1 MEIIIDERRIEAPE
15 GATILEAA
23 RLNDVYIPSLCFLE
37 GRESSPRPCGLCV
50 VEIEGLEEPVRACE
64 AKVRPGLKVVT
75 QSKRLKELRRK
86 RLEELI
92 SKHYGDCKAPCSAA
106 CPGGINVQGY
116 IAHIARGEFLAAL
129 KLIKEKNP
137 LPLSVGRVCPRFCE
151 PRCRRVLVDQPIA
164 INALKRF
171 VADWALTHG
180 EPESEKASPT
190 GKRVAIVGA
199 GPAGLSAAYYLTL
212 YGHEVTIFEAEEE
225 AGGMLRWAIPN
236 FRLPLDI
243 LRQEV
248 QGIIN
253 LGVKVKY
260 GKRWGRDFNIQSLFD
275 QGFSAVFL
283 GVGSSKE
290 RTLDVEGQEE
300 AIPALKFL
308 KMVKKGEPP
317 RVGERVMII
326 GGGDAAVDT
335 ARVCRRLGAEV
346 TLVYPRSRME
356 MLAHQRE
363 IREAEKEGV
372 NLFLMATPLRI
383 TRVGTRLEVEVAR
396 TILSEPDE
404 RGVRRPVPMPG
415 SQKLFK
421 VDTIIS
427 ALGQRADTAFRSYGE
442 LEAQIKTS
450 PGGQIKANPS
460 TQETNLKGVWA
471 GGDFVSGPRTV
482 IQAVA
487 AGRRAAESINLYLR
501 GEKKTSV
508 FVSPRFNFSR
518 GKRLEDV
525 DVSQYQ
531 HLPSRPR
538 ESMPERDPELRI
550 TDCDEVELGY
560 TPEMAIREAKRCLK
574 CGCLGLHKCSFREI
588 LIKEGVP
595 VANPLRKPR
604 YELRED
610 HPFIDLDPNKCI
622 RCFRC
627 VRVCDFGGINLEVI
641 ELGEGVEDIHLEFTE
656 NCVSC
661 GACVDICPTGA
672 LTKKAAVVPRSPGE
686 GKKVNSVCTYCG
698 TGCNIQIVVKSNA
711 ILEITADPKRPP
723 NYGDLC
729 VKGRFGFSFYR
740 SKDRLTK
747 PLLRDNID
755 EAFREVSWDEALDFV
770 AQRIKDVVK
779 RYGPEAFGVLSS
791 SRCTNEENYLAQKL
805 ARAVIGTNNVDNCAR
820 V

>member
-1 MEIIIDERRIEAPE
+1 MEIIIDGQKFEVKE
-15 GATILEAA
+15 GITLLEVAKQKGI
-23 RLNDVYIPSLCFLE
+23 YIPSLCHLP
-37 GRESSPRPCGLCV
+37 GRDPSPRPCGLCI
-50 VEIEGLEEPVRACE
+50 VEIEGEPEPVRACE
-64 AKVRPGLKVVT
+64 TRVRPGLCVST
-75 QSKRLKELRRK
+75 NTSRLKEIRRQI
-86 RLEELI
+86 LETLI
-92 SKHYGDCKAPCSAA
+92 GRHYGDCKAPCSAA

-129 KLIKEKNP
+129 NLIKEKNP

-171 VADWALTHG
+171 VADWALAHG
-180 EPESEKASPT
+180 ETIPERLPET
-190 GKRVAIVGA
+190 GKRVAIIGA

-212 YGHEVTIFEAEEE
+212 YGHQVTIFEAEEE

-236 FRLPLDI
+236 FRLPVEI
-243 LRQEV
+243 LKHEV
-248 QGIIN
+248 QSIIN

-260 GKRWGRDFNIQSLFD
+260 GNRWGRDFNLKTLFEA
-275 QGFSAVFL
+275 GFEAAFL
-283 GVGSSKE
+283 AVGSTKE

-308 KMVKKGEPP
+308 KMIKKGQSV
-317 RVGERVMII
+317 RVGERVVII
-326 GGGDAAVDT
+326 GGGDAAIDT

-346 TLVYPRSRME
+346 TLIYPRSRME

-372 NLFLMATPLRI
+372 TLFLMATPLRI
-383 TRVGTRLEVEVAR
+383 TRQGSRLEVEVAR

-404 RGVRRPVPMPG
+404 RGVRRPIPMPG
-415 SQKLFK
+415 TQRIFK
-421 VDTIIS
+421 ADTVFS
-427 ALGQRADTAFRSYGE
+427 AMGQRADTAFRSYGE
-442 LEAQIKTS
+442 LEARLKTS

-460 TQETNLKGVWA
+460 TQATNIKGVWA

-487 AGRRAAESINLYLR
+487 AGRRAAESINLYLCR
-501 GEKKTSV
+501 TKKTSV

-518 GKRLEDV
+518 GKRLDEV

-531 HLPSRPR
+531 HIPSRPR
-538 ESMPERDPELRI
+538 EAMPERDPELRI

-574 CGCLGLHKCSFREI
+574 CGCLGLHKCDFREV
-588 LIKEGVP
+588 LIKEGVS
-595 VANPLRKPR
+595 VTNPLKKPR
-604 YELRED
+604 YEIRED
-610 HPFIDLDPNKCI
+610 HPFINLDLNKCI
-622 RCFRC
+622 RCFKC
-627 VRVCDFGGINLEVI
+627 VRVCDYGGI
-641 ELGEGVEDIHLEFTE
+641 ELDIIDFGEGIEEIHLEFTDK
-656 NCVSC
+656 CVSC
-661 GACVDICPTGA
+661 GSCVDVCPTGA
-672 LTKKAAVVPRSPGE
+672 LTKKAAVVPRARSE
-686 GKKVNSVCTYCG
+686 GKKINSVCPYCG
-698 TGCNIQIVVKSNA
+698 TGCNIQIIVKSNA
-711 ILEITADPKRPP
+711 ILEITADAQRPP
-723 NYGDLC
+723 NYGSLC
-729 VKGRFGFSFYR
+729 VKGRFGFMFYK

-747 PLLRDNID
+747 PLLREELD

-770 AQRIKDVVK
+770 AARIKKIVHQ
-779 RYGPEAFGVLSS
+779 YGPHTFGVLSS

-805 ARAVIGTNNVDNCAR
+805 ARAIIGTNNVDNCAR